1 MGALDGRH
9 AIVTGGGKG
18 IGRAAAAALSAAG
31 AVVTVTGRD
40 ETALK
45 AAVAAGEA
53 AGYFVSDVTDAGT
66 LENGIRAAAELR
78 GPVDILVANA
88 GAADSAPFLKAEPAQ
103 FQRMF
108 ELNVLGVVH
117 AIRAVLADMV
127 ASGFGRIVAVAST
140 AGLRGYAYTS
150 AYCASKHA
158 VVGLVRALAQET
170 AKSGVTVNAICP
182 GFTDTDLVRDSVARI
197 GKKTGRAPTDTVA
210 ELVKDAP
217 IGRLIRP
224 EEVAAAILSLC
235 QAEASAITGTTLTVA
250 GGEI

>member
-1 MGALDGRH
+1 MGTLDGRH
-9 AIVTGGGKG
+9 ALVTGGGKG

-31 AVVTVTGRD
+31 AAVTVTGRGED
-40 ETALK
+40 ALRD
-45 AAVAAGEA
+45 AVASGQA
-53 AGYFVSDVTDAGT
+53 AGYFVSDVTDIPA
-66 LENGIRAAAELR
+66 LESGIRDAAGRR
-78 GPVDILVANA
+78 GPVDILIANA
-88 GAADSAPFLKAEPAQ
+88 GAAETAPFMKAEPAQ

-108 ELNVLGVVH
+108 DLNVLGVVH

-140 AGLRGYAYTS
+140 AGLKGYAYTS

-170 AKSGVTVNAICP
+170 AKTGVTINAVCP

-197 GKKTGRAPTDTVA
+197 GKKTGRAPADTVA
-210 ELVKDAP
+210 ELVRDAP

-235 QAEASAITGTTLTVA
+235 QPEAGAITGTTLTIA

>member
-1 MGALDGRH
+1 MGTLDGRH
-9 AIVTGGGKG
+9 ALVTGGGRG
-18 IGRAAAAALSAAG
+18 IGRATAAALCAAG
-31 AVVTVTGRD
+31 AAVTVTGRSED
-40 ETALK
+40 ALK
-45 AAVAAGEA
+45 DAVASGQA
-53 AGYFVSDVTDAGT
+53 AGYFVSDVTDVPAFESGVRDAAG
-66 LENGIRAAAELR
+66 RR
-78 GPVDILVANA
+78 GPVDILIANA
-88 GAADSAPFLKAEPAQ
+88 GAAETAPFMKAEPAQ

-108 ELNVLGVVH
+108 DLNVLGVVH
-117 AIRAVLADMV
+117 GIRAVLPDMV

-140 AGLRGYAYTS
+140 AGLRGYAYTT

-170 AKSGVTVNAICP
+170 AKTGVTINAVCP

-197 GKKTGRAPTDTVA
+197 GKKTGRAPADTVA
-210 ELVKDAP
+210 ELVRDAP

-235 QAEASAITGTTLTVA
+235 QAEAGAITGTTLTIA